1 VRPKHEV
8 AFFSKNELVA
18 PALLYFIPF
27 WSRRLISVVNWR
39 DGSSNQLKEEVSMAL
54 WKETAQNEQ
63 RTMPN
68 EQKAMPNEQRAMP
81 SEPSEKAEPAPAPV
95 NPVSSRRE
103 SLSRDRHES
112 VLGSGVSIEGKMEG
126 NGDVRIAGK
135 FKGDIHIKGNLN
147 IQKGAHLTVKINA
160 EAVTIEGEVEG
171 TVVASG
177 QVTLSESA
185 QVVGDLKA
193 KTLTVSAGSRMRG
206 NVEFGWNDSEAAKFG
221 NGRAHDTDKTV
232 SAAREQAGVSRE
244 L

>member
-1 VRPKHEV
+1 
-8 AFFSKNELVA
+8 
-18 PALLYFIPF
+18 
-27 WSRRLISVVNWR
+27 
-39 DGSSNQLKEEVSMAL
+39 MAL

-63 RTMPN
+63 RAMPN
-68 EQKAMPNEQRAMP
+68 EQRAMPNEQRAMP
-81 SEPSEKAEPAPAPV
+81 SEPSEKAEKAEPAPAPV
-95 NPVSSRRE
+95 NPVAPRRE
-103 SLSRDRHES
+103 SLPRDRHES

-147 IQKGAHLTVKINA
+147 VQKGAHLTVKINA

-206 NVEFGWNDSEAAKFG
+206 NVEFGWNDSEAAKVA
-221 NGRAHDTDKTV
+221 NGRDYETGKTV
-232 SAAREQAGVSRE
+232 SAARDQAGVARE

>member
-1 VRPKHEV
+1 
-8 AFFSKNELVA
+8 
-18 PALLYFIPF
+18 
-27 WSRRLISVVNWR
+27 
-39 DGSSNQLKEEVSMAL
+39 MAL

-63 RTMPN
+63 RP
-68 EQKAMPNEQRAMP
+68 MPNEQRAMP
-81 SEPSEKAEPAPAPV
+81 SEPSEKAEKAEPAPAPV
-95 NPVSSRRE
+95 NPVASRRE
-103 SLSRDRHES
+103 SLPRDRHES

-126 NGDVRIAGK
+126 DGDVRIAGK

-147 IQKGAHLTVKINA
+147 VQKGAHLTVKINA

-193 KTLTVSAGSRMRG
+193 KTLIVSAGSRMRG
-206 NVEFGWNDSEAAKFG
+206 NVEFGWNDSEAAKFA
-221 NGRAHDTDKTV
+221 NGRAHEAGKTV

>member
-1 VRPKHEV
+1 
-8 AFFSKNELVA
+8 
-18 PALLYFIPF
+18 
-27 WSRRLISVVNWR
+27 
-39 DGSSNQLKEEVSMAL
+39 MAL
-54 WKETAQNEQ
+54 WKETGQNEQ

-68 EQKAMPNEQRAMP
+68 EQRTMPSEQRAMP
-81 SEPSEKAEPAPAPV
+81 SEPSEKAEKAEPAPALV
-95 NPVSSRRE
+95 NPVAPRKE
-103 SLSRDRHES
+103 SLPRDRHES

-193 KTLTVSAGSRMRG
+193 KTLIVSAGSRMRG
-206 NVEFGWNDSEAAKFG
+206 NVEFGWNDSEAAKFA
-221 NGRAHDTDKTV
+221 NGRDHETGKTV
-232 SAAREQAGVSRE
+232 SAARDQAGVSRE

>member
-1 VRPKHEV
+1 
-8 AFFSKNELVA
+8 
-18 PALLYFIPF
+18 LLIGF
-27 WSRRLISVVNWR
+27 

-63 RTMPN
+63 RTMPS
-68 EQKAMPNEQRAMP
+68 EQRMAAAQ
-81 SEPSEKAEPAPAPV
+81 SEPIEKVEPAPAPMP
-95 NPVSSRRE
+95 PVAPRKE
-103 SLSRDRHES
+103 SLPRDRHES
-112 VLGSGVSIEGKMEG
+112 VLGSGVTIEGKMEG

-193 KTLTVSAGSRMRG
+193 KTLIVSAGSRMRG
-206 NVEFGWNDSEAAKFG
+206 NVEFGWNDSEAAKFA
-221 NGRAHDTDKTV
+221 NGRAHETDKTV

>member
-1 VRPKHEV
+1 
-8 AFFSKNELVA
+8 
-18 PALLYFIPF
+18 
-27 WSRRLISVVNWR
+27 
-39 DGSSNQLKEEVSMAL
+39 MAL

-160 EAVTIEGEVEG
+160 EAVIIEGEVEG

>member
-1 VRPKHEV
+1 
-8 AFFSKNELVA
+8 
-18 PALLYFIPF
+18 
-27 WSRRLISVVNWR
+27 
-39 DGSSNQLKEEVSMAL
+39 MAL

-68 EQKAMPNEQRAMP
+68 EQRTMPSEQRAMP
-81 SEPSEKAEPAPAPV
+81 SEPSEKVEKAEPAPAPV
-95 NPVSSRRE
+95 NPVSPRRE
-103 SLSRDRHES
+103 SLPRDRYES

-160 EAVTIEGEVEG
+160 ESVTIEGEVDG

-185 QVVGDLKA
+185 QVIGDLKA
-193 KTLTVSAGSRMRG
+193 KTLIVSDGSRLRS
-206 NVEFGWNDSEAAKFG
+206 NVEFGWNASEAAKFAT
-221 NGRAHDTDKTV
+221 GRAHETGKTV
-232 SAAREQAGVSRE
+232 SAAREQAGVTRE

>member
-1 VRPKHEV
+1 
-8 AFFSKNELVA
+8 
-18 PALLYFIPF
+18 
-27 WSRRLISVVNWR
+27 
-39 DGSSNQLKEEVSMAL
+39 MAL

-68 EQKAMPNEQRAMP
+68 EQRMAAQSEQ
-81 SEPSEKAEPAPAPV
+81 SDKAEAAPAPV
-95 NPVSSRRE
+95 APVVPRRE
-103 SLSRDRHES
+103 SMPRDRHES

-126 NGDVRIAGK
+126 DGDVRIAGK

-147 IQKGAHLTVKINA
+147 IQKGAHLTAKINA
-160 EAVTIEGEVEG
+160 DAVTVEGELEG

-206 NVEFGWNDSEAAKFG
+206 NVEFGWNDADAAKFA
-221 NGRAHDTDKTV
+221 NGRAYESSKTV
-232 SAAREQAGVSRE
+232 SAVREQAGVTRE